1 VSGRLEGRVILVT
14 GGARGI
20 GGAACTLAAR
30 EGAAVVVADILDA
43 EGEALAAGIRSRGGR
58 ALYARLDVSREEAWA
73 EAMERAARE
82 LGGLHALVNNAAIAR
97 DGDLEQETLEG
108 WNRVLAVNLTGS
120 WLGMKAAI
128 PLLRRAGGGAI
139 VNVSSIYG
147 AIGGNGAA
155 AAYHATKGA
164 LRIMTKNAA
173 IRYAREGIRVNSLH
187 PGFID
192 TPMIAPFMK
201 DAAGQKSGMA
211 QWIETMTPM
220 GRVGTP
226 EEVAEVIVFLASP
239 AASYMTGSE
248 VYVDGGWT
256 AA

>member
-1 VSGRLEGRVILVT
+1 MSGLLEGRVLLIT

-20 GGAACTLAAR
+20 GAAACEAAAR
-30 EGAAVVVADILDA
+30 EGAAVVVADILDG
-43 EGEALAAGIRSRGGR
+43 EGEALASALRSRGSR
-58 ALYARLDVSREEAWA
+58 AIYVRLDVSREEEWA
-73 EAMERAARE
+73 VAMERTARE
-82 LGGLHALVNNAAIAR
+82 FGGLHALVNNAAIAR

-128 PLLRRAGGGAI
+128 PMFRMAGGGAI

-173 IRYAREGIRVNSLH
+173 IRYAREGIRVNSIH
-187 PGFID
+187 PGFIE

-201 DAAGQKSGMA
+201 DESGETSRMA

-220 GRVGTP
+220 GRVGAP
-226 EEVAEVIVFLASP
+226 AEVAEVIVFLASG